1 MEHEREEGTTVKY
14 YERLGMHRDP
24 FSDDT
29 DPALFFPTR
38 EHTGFLQRLEM
49 SLGYPGGIHLV
60 LGEPGVGKTIV
71 RNIIHDRLAG
81 RREDCLAFGY
91 SSGDFSSGFLFL
103 REVCRSLEIEATFRS
118 VVECRNAIHD
128 TLFRKVIEEGQ
139 TIALILDDGDRIST
153 NGMGVLADLMNFRFG
168 EIRLLHLVLFG
179 RLELLE
185 RIHRRRA
192 FDTCR
197 NLQYVINTLDLDGLR
212 DVVHHRLK
220 VAGCEAGHTLF
231 DERALREIWSFSRG
245 NPREAIRMCRRSLES
260 LAFRAGRIVGPETVR
275 SVVDGNRDGG
285 S

>member
-1 MEHEREEGTTVKY
+1 VKY
-14 YERLGMHRDP
+14 YERLGMERDP

-38 EHTGFLQRLEM
+38 EHTGFLHRLEM
-49 SLGYPGGIHLV
+49 SLRYPGGIHMV

-71 RNIIHDRLAG
+71 RNIVHDRLG
-81 RREDCLAFGY
+81 RCREGALAFGY

-118 VVECRNAIHD
+118 VAECRNAIHD
-128 TLFRKVIEEGQ
+128 NLFRRVIEEGQ
-139 TIALILDDGDRIST
+139 KIAIILDDGDRIST

-168 EIRLLHLVLFG
+168 EIRLIHLVLFG

-185 RIHRRRA
+185 RIQRRRD

-220 VAGCEAGHTLF
+220 VAGCGAGGTLF
-231 DERALREIWSFSRG
+231 DERALEEIWGFSRG
-245 NPREAIRMCRRSLES
+245 NPREAIRMCRRALES
-260 LAFRAGRIVGPETVR
+260 MALREGEMVGPDTVR
-275 SVVDGNRDGG
+275 SVATRKGEKE